1 MSTLKLNQKR
11 ITFTPPMRLSELL
24 EREGI
29 SHPHPCGGRGTCGK
43 CAVRIE
49 GALSP
54 LTAAELKAGTRLS
67 CQTTLLGDATLT
79 VSEGTKM
86 QIEGTDNGDTPV
98 KSDRQRRH
106 APLNP
111 NDGDAPTVS
120 SSTDDKD
127 APIRSDRQ
135 RRHAAV
141 DIGTTTVVV
150 QVYDDVGRLCGSA
163 AELNPQSSVAAD
175 VMGRINA
182 ALNGKAELLQQQI
195 LETLKRLLH
204 EAAGEHYEHLKKM
217 VITGNTTMLYLLT
230 GRNPESLA
238 TAPFEADHLFDGE
251 TEILGIPTLLPPC
264 ISAFVGADITCALLA
279 SGICEGHE
287 TALLCDIG
295 TNGELALWHNGT
307 LTVTSTAAGP
317 VFEGA
322 GIVKGMLG
330 QSGAI
335 ESVTFEN
342 GKLVCR
348 TIDGLPAR
356 GICGSGLI
364 DAVAAG
370 LEAELIDDTGFLE
383 EDPLPLMDGICLYGQ
398 DVRSLQLAK
407 SAVASGIG
415 ALLHYADL
423 APKDIARCVIAGGF
437 GKHLNLKSAS
447 RIGILPGTLA
457 ENADVIGNA
466 ALAGAAMLLLHPEIR
481 EQARSLAQ
489 KAKHIE
495 LGGDPTF
502 NELYIENMM
511 FE

>member
-49 GALSP
+49 GELSP

-79 VSEGTKM
+79 ISEGTKM
-86 QIEGTDNGDTPV
+86 QIEGIDAENTRGQTPCV
-98 KSDRQRRH
+98 KLTQGVR
-106 APLNP
+106 PLVL
-111 NDGDAPTVS
+111 DEVALS
-120 SSTDDKD
+120 
-127 APIRSDRQ
+127 
-135 RRHAAV
+135 AAI

-150 QVYDDVGRLCGSA
+150 QVYDDAGRLCGSA

-182 ALNGKAELLQQQI
+182 ALNGKAKLLQQQI
-195 LETLKRLLH
+195 LETLKRQLQ
-204 EAAGEHYEHLKKM
+204 EAAGEHYDHLEKM

-230 GRNPESLA
+230 GRSPESLA
-238 TAPFEADHLFDGE
+238 TAPFEADHLFDE
-251 TEILGIPTLLPPC
+251 EAEILGIPTLLPPC

-279 SGICEGHE
+279 SGICEGHD

-295 TNGELALWHNGT
+295 TNGELALWHKGT

-342 GKLVCR
+342 GRLVCR
-348 TIDGLPAR
+348 TIDDLPAR

-383 EDPLPLMDGICLYGQ
+383 EDPLPLMDGICLYAQ

-423 APKDIARCVIAGGF
+423 TPKDVARCVIAGGF

-447 RIGILPGTLA
+447 RIGLLPGTLA

-466 ALAGAAMLLLHPEIR
+466 ALAGAAMLLLPETR
-481 EQARSLAQ
+481 EHARSLAQ